1 MSEHQTDAIIAKIL
15 PPAAIV
21 AEAMDE
27 ISDLNLFP
35 EEAALVQSAV
45 RKRRC
50 EFAAGRYLARRAL
63 RGLGVP
69 PRPILRGPNREPTWP
84 DGVVGSITHC
94 SGYCAAT
101 VASTDVIEAIGI
113 DAEINDALP
122 EDVLRIVARNSER
135 IGSRA
140 ERTRSTGIGSS
151 SALKRACSRHGF
163 RSLALARIRRRGD
176 SL

>member
-1 MSEHQTDAIIAKIL
+1 LD
-15 PPAAIV
+15 
-21 AEAMDE
+21 
-27 ISDLNLFP
+27 LFP

-101 VASTDVIEAIGI
+101 VASADVIEAIGI
-113 DAEINDALP
+113 DAEVNDALP
-122 EDVLRIVARNSER
+122 DDVLRIVMRNSER
-135 IGSRA
+135 NWTGSRTDA
-140 ERTRSTGIGSS
+140 IHWDRIVF
-151 SALKRACSRHGF
+151 SAKESVFKAWF
-163 RSLALARIRRRGD
+163 P
-176 SL
+176 